1 MNPFRRPANAAA
13 LTALTLALWTHE
25 ARAVVL
31 SGEDG
36 NANAE
41 APHFGLPWFHVGRRA
56 AYSAVYLGNRWVL
69 TAAHVGAFPVHFG
82 NRRYK
87 PQLNSV
93 QRILNRD
100 GTSSD
105 LIAYRIH
112 AAPPLSLLPIARS
125 SPQPGTPVWM
135 LGQGFDRGEQ
145 SFWTDSEGIR
155 HPGFA
160 TSPTRTMRWGT
171 TRIEAEATEIKKHGV
186 WTRVIATTFS
196 PPSDPGSTRH
206 EAQAAVGDSG
216 GALFVFENNRFAL
229 AGVMIL
235 RAQDSRQ
242 PEAMTLYRNRTLAAD
257 LSYYRDQLI
266 ALVRPDCSDEIDN
279 DDDGD
284 IDFPRD
290 PGCRTPTDNSEVGGR
305 AGVAR

>member
-1 MNPFRRPANAAA
+1 MHPFRRPPNTAA
-13 LTALTLALWTHE
+13 LAALTLALWTSE

-36 NANAE
+36 DANAE
-41 APHFGLPWFHVGRRA
+41 APGFGLPWFHVGRRD

-69 TAAHVGAFPVHFG
+69 TAAHVGAFPVRFG
-82 NRRYK
+82 SREYE
-87 PQLNSV
+87 PQLPSV

-112 AAPPLSLLPIARS
+112 AAPRLSLLPIARR
-125 SPQPGTPVWM
+125 SPPPGTPVWM
-135 LGQGFDRGEQ
+135 LGQGFDRGEP
-145 SFWTDSEGIR
+145 SFWTDPDGIR

-160 TSPTRTMRWGT
+160 GSPTRTMRWGT
-171 TRIEAEATEIKKHGV
+171 NRIEAEATGIEKNGV

-196 PPSDPGSTRH
+196 PPSDPDTTRH

-216 GALFVFENNRFAL
+216 GALFVLEGNRFAL
-229 AGVMIL
+229 AGVLIL
-235 RAQDSRQ
+235 RTQDSRQ
-242 PEAMTLYRNRTLAAD
+242 PEAMTLYRNQTVAAD

-290 PGCRTPTDNSEVGGR
+290 PGCRTPTDHSEGGSR